1 MHFAIEYKKLHT
13 WYALTW
19 LYSYTDI
26 EDEEE
31 TETIVDS
38 FDDLVSGW
46 FKFVQVEDGSIPA
59 VYHDNGEDVD
69 VINIKKQ
76 ITAAFQA
83 NFKGTGSRLEAD
95 PQSLHMVQYR

>member
-1 MHFAIEYKKLHT
+1 M
-13 WYALTW
+13 
-19 LYSYTDI
+19 YSYTDV

-31 TETIVDS
+31 EETIVDS
-38 FDDLVSGW
+38 FDELVLGW

-59 VYHDNGEDVD
+59 VYHDIEEDVD

-83 NFKGTGSRLEAD
+83 NFQGTGSRLEAD
-95 PQSLHMVQYR
+95 PQSLHVAQYR